1 MFAFAT
7 SSSQTSG
14 KAVVGGG
21 AMVEPRVCGSAM
33 PWVSSLTCS
42 MDLSE
47 RLPRSPGAFASW
59 GLRRGAHRACSGG
72 SKCSGRRSLE
82 RTHPAGAG
90 RDETQVDG
98 RRAPQVARTE
108 SLNCCM
114 SGRIRRT
121 TTRSAI
127 GSARLGLPGTT
138 RAAPYLLLLLR

>member
-21 AMVEPRVCGSAM
+21 AMVAPRVCGSAM

-59 GLRRGAHRACSGG
+59 GLRHGAHRACSGAGG

-98 RRAPQVARTE
+98 RRAPRWRE
-108 SLNCCM
+108 
-114 SGRIRRT
+114 RR
-121 TTRSAI
+121 A
-127 GSARLGLPGTT
+127 
-138 RAAPYLLLLLR
+138 